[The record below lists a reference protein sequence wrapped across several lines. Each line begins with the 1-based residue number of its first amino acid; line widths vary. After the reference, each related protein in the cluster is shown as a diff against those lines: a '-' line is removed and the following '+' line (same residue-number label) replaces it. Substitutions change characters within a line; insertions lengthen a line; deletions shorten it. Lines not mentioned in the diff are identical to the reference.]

1 MFAQR
6 THTQSLS
13 SVVYV
18 ESRKEWKTSQKKK
31 SKCLNSVPVLKVG
44 LDYSQSKS
52 CIKKEDCGRITR
64 RSDVTCV
71 STRQIV
77 DPGTELLNRHSFDH
91 LLRFLCL
98 SDMNHSRFPR
108 QTKRLRV
115 PVGLL
120 RRSTDGA
127 KSQTSL
133 RPTSTTTMVEW
144 RMVIPLEQM

>member
-13 SVVYV
+13 SVVYI
-18 ESRKEWKTSQKKK
+18 ESRENNGRHRKKK
-31 SKCLNSVPVLKVG
+31 KFKCLNSVPVLKVG

-133 RPTSTTTMVEW
+133 RPSSSCRQQQQWSSGEW
-144 RMVIPLEQM
+144 